1 MNTRT
6 EHRDRH
12 HSALP
17 LQLARAALQQRS
29 PIPRHKVHLV
39 HKEEDRR
46 FGRVLLQRVEAIAIV
61 RRVLD
66 GVVRADL
73 ENVYE
78 HADVLKDRRA
88 LRREVR
94 IHESVLAAAVPEV
107 EDEVA
112 EETDVV
118 LLDVDGR
125 AEARRERGGI
135 VGAVQLEKGKKKGL
149 RFNYARLFSP
159 AASRSGDAQD
169 EGAHGGFPAPRC
181 THEKNLGSW

>member
-1 MNTRT
+1 MVCTMRDHACARQSGHADNVREKRRTCGPLTYLVQRLVMNTRT
-6 EHRDRH
+6 EHRNRH

-94 IHESVLAAAVPEV
+94 IHEGVLAAAVPEV

-118 LLDVDGR
+118 LLDVDRR

-135 VGAVQLEKGKKKGL
+135 VGAVQLEKGKKRVAL
-149 RFNYARLFSP
+149 
-159 AASRSGDAQD
+159 
-169 EGAHGGFPAPRC
+169 
-181 THEKNLGSW
+181 